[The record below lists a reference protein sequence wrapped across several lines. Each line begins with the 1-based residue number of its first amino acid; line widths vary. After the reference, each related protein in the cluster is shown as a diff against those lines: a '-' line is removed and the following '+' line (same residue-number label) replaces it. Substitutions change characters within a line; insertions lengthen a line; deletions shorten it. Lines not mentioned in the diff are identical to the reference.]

1 MEQLAQEHNYL
12 MDRKKSEWVSLPDD
26 WQIQRAA

>member
-12 MDRKKSEWVSLPDD
+12 MDRKKAEWVSLPDD